1 MYVDDNCRRAD
12 TSLQLIELNEVQMS
26 TMRSTALAFK
36 DEYDEV
42 PVSSTEVL
50 EANVAALR
58 DAFSDFKNEVR
69 AAFANMHDEFKSL
82 REKSDRNY
90 ERLSTKIDATNQEVA
105 QLGKSVIG
113 TESTLNVLK
122 WIWGGVGGLAGFFF
136 VIATLNK
143 FFHWF

>member
-1 MYVDDNCRRAD
+1 M
-12 TSLQLIELNEVQMS
+12 
-26 TMRSTALAFK
+26 
-36 DEYDEV
+36 
-42 PVSSTEVL
+42 EVL
-50 EANVAALR
+50 EANVAALH
-58 DAFSDFKNEVR
+58 DAFSEFKDEVR

-82 REKSDRNY
+82 RGKSDRNY

-113 TESTLNVLK
+113 TGSTLNVLK
-122 WIWGGVGGLAGFFF
+122 WIWGGVGGLAGFF